1 MAERYIRGHTNMGK
15 RRLNTH
21 WAAELDCYVLSLVGI
36 NTFKKSKVMYINM
49 LAEVIASDVRF
60 RLPCPFFFFLSFL
73 TFFDFVCIFYFHL
86 KIDLIRCGLNK
97 GALSSLG
104 AQAQPSAAC
113 AVRLGCA
120 LWSTA
125 HAPAQAWAW
134 MCVTRRLPTGLRFRA
149 SPRGSGGSGSRS
161 TSAFRESATY
171 FSSEE

>member
-1 MAERYIRGHTNMGK
+1 MAERYIRGHTDMGK
-15 RRLNTH
+15 RRLNTL
-21 WAAELDCYVLSLVGI
+21 WAGELGCYVLSLVGI

-60 RLPCPFFFFLSFL
+60 RLPRPFFFFLSFL

-97 GALSSLG
+97 GAVSSLG

-134 MCVTRRLPTGLRFRA
+134 MCVPRRLPTGLRFRA
-149 SPRGSGGSGSRS
+149 SPRGSGGSGSRN